1 MKINYIELFLIIIL
15 IIKSKNDSAPNNT
28 STIFS
33 TNPILYSTNDIHS
46 YANKSLISTNII
58 SAFNNDKN
66 IVQCKSNISSMN
78 TTFINVKNIIL
89 GQTSNFAS
97 NVIETTIPK
106 INSIYPNN
114 KNTPSSLE
122 DINTFQNPKVN
133 MSLNNNSLFFLQ
145 VQAMDNFI
153 KLYLFYDKS
162 YPNSLKSKIYVD
174 TPSGDQIIIR
184 EKILTIAN
192 YSRII
197 RNFIEYKTT
206 LPDYQSTQNLSIT
219 IEKME
224 IIEDEND
231 IKNRYDI
238 FFGVDEDNLNTIKAE
253 NLINDGSL
261 NISDIFNKTNYNY
274 YIYDVENISEG
285 CNFFINL
292 SENRTIYNRS
302 KKIELNF
309 TSDYNGTIIKAICT
323 FSPGYKDLIPC
334 TINNQANGNYIFKPF
349 VFPFEDEIFIF
360 RQKKEQVFHLFCK
373 KNDDTYN
380 KTTKLIVIAT
390 VLSIMISIGFLV
402 ILVVACF
409 KHRDNMSPVSNQ
421 SVVISSNTINKE
433 VVDSTMTLNK

>member
-15 IIKSKNDSAPNNT
+15 IIKSKNDSAPNYT

-33 TNPILYSTNDIHS
+33 TNPILYSTNKIHS
-46 YANKSLISTNII
+46 FANKSLISTNII
-58 SAFNNDKN
+58 STFNNVKN
-66 IVQCKSNISSMN
+66 IVQFKSNISSMN

-184 EKILTIAN
+184 EKILAIAN

-197 RNFIEYKTT
+197 KNFIEYKTT
-206 LPDYQSTQNLSIT
+206 LPDYQNTQNLSIT

-238 FFGVDEDNLNTIKAE
+238 FFGVDEDNLNTI
-253 NLINDGSL
+253 NL
-261 NISDIFNKTNYNY
+261 KT
-274 YIYDVENISEG
+274 
-285 CNFFINL
+285 
-292 SENRTIYNRS
+292 
-302 KKIELNF
+302 
-309 TSDYNGTIIKAICT
+309 
-323 FSPGYKDLIPC
+323 
-334 TINNQANGNYIFKPF
+334 
-349 VFPFEDEIFIF
+349 
-360 RQKKEQVFHLFCK
+360 
-373 KNDDTYN
+373 
-380 KTTKLIVIAT
+380 
-390 VLSIMISIGFLV
+390 
-402 ILVVACF
+402 
-409 KHRDNMSPVSNQ
+409 
-421 SVVISSNTINKE
+421 
-433 VVDSTMTLNK
+433 